1 MFVFR
6 NYQVEIAFRGVHILQ
21 TNGILY
27 LSMEVRTGKT
37 LTAMLIAEEFGAA
50 KVLFCTKKKAIGSIM
65 ADYMAAG
72 FNFALTATNYES
84 IHKVEDV
91 GSYDLIICDE
101 AHCLGAFPK
110 PSIRTEELKKIVRDR
125 PVIFLSGTPTPES
138 WSQIYHQFYIS
149 MRSPFQERNFYSWAK
164 QYTKPKK
171 RYFYNREMPD
181 YSVAI
186 IPMIREKCDHLF
198 ISFTQSE
205 AGFTELVDEEIMVV
219 KMAQQTYDLID
230 KLNKDRV
237 IVGKDGDQVIADTAS
252 KLMQKIHQM
261 FSGTVIVDNL
271 EKAFKIFD
279 LSKVAAIRSRFIGKK
294 IAIFYKFVAEGH
306 TLRDAFGTR
315 IVETPEEFNAG
326 GVDTIYISQVQS
338 GREGINL
345 STADALVMFNIDFS
359 AVSYWQSRARMQS
372 KDRTRAAKVYWV
384 MAADGIEHKIY
395 ERVMNKKDYT
405 LEHFR
410 KDFNISTRMVEQSQ

>member
-1 MFVFR
+1 
-6 NYQVEIAFRGVHILQ
+6 
-21 TNGILY
+21 
-27 LSMEVRTGKT
+27 
-37 LTAMLIAEEFGAA
+37 
-50 KVLFCTKKKAIGSIM
+50 M
-65 ADYMAAG
+65 ADYTAAG

-110 PSIRTEELKKIVRDR
+110 PSVRTDELKKIVRDR

-149 MRSPFQERNFYSWAK
+149 MRSPFQERNFYQWAK

-186 IPMIREKCDHLF
+186 IPLIREKCDHLF
-198 ISFTQSE
+198 ISFTQEE
-205 AGFTELVDEEIMVV
+205 AGFTELVDEEIMTV
-219 KMAQQTYDLID
+219 KMLPGTYNLID
-230 KLNKDRV
+230 TLKRDKVVTGR
-237 IVGKDGDQVIADTAS
+237 DGDMVIADTAA

-261 FSGTVIVDNL
+261 CSGTVIIDNL
-271 EKAFKIFD
+271 QKSFKIFD

-306 TLRDAFGTR
+306 ILREAFGTR

-326 GVDTIYISQVQS
+326 AVDTIYISQVQS

-345 STADALVMFNIDFS
+345 STADALVMYNIDFS

-410 KDFNISTRMVEQSQ
+410 KDFNISARMVEQPQ